1 MDFDDD
7 PLDAADSPVDAMDSP
22 VDAANAGNRPYLA
35 VLNDP
40 QRQAVEQTEG
50 PVLVL
55 AGAGTGKTKVLTTRI
70 AHILLEGLAVPGQI
84 LSVTFTNKAAQ
95 EMRQR
100 VANMIG
106 PGSEGVWSGT
116 FHSLCVRILRRHAEL
131 IDRQSNFTILD
142 TDDQL
147 RLIKQILKAEGFDD
161 KAMPPRHV
169 LYFIGRWKD
178 KALMPDKVPASEKTQ
193 YYEGGEEDPVLKVYR
208 IYQERLRILNA
219 MDFGDLILLTLE
231 LFRRSPDVLELYQR
245 QFKYILVDEYQD
257 TNVSQYLWL
266 RLLAQT
272 HKNICCVGDDDQS
285 IYSWRGAEVSNILRF
300 EKDFP
305 GALTVRLEENYRS
318 TPHILGAASG
328 LITRNKNRLGK
339 TLWTQKKTGEKVR
352 LKTIWNGEEEARFV
366 ADEVESLQRKG
377 EALSTMSILVRASFQ
392 TREFEERFISLG
404 IPYRVVGGPR
414 FYERLEIRDAL
425 AYLRVVAQPSDSLAF
440 ERIINTPR
448 RGIGASSLQTLA
460 QYARMEQIPLLQAA
474 RILVETD
481 EIKGKA
487 KSGLL
492 SLLGDIDRW
501 QGQKEGMDVDEL
513 ARRILDESGYTVMW
527 QQDKSPEA
535 GGRLENLKELVEAL
549 KEYDTLDSFLEHVS
563 LVMENTRAADSSLEM
578 LTIMTLHSAKGLEY
592 DTVFLAGWEEGTFP
606 HQKSIDEGN
615 LEEER
620 RLAYVGITRA
630 KQRSIITSA
639 MNRQIH
645 GSWQSCIPSRFID
658 EIPKDHVEK
667 EDSSH
672 AFKFNPQSI
681 GGQYEG
687 FRNQFRDSGSGGS
700 RGAIGRQSYSQSY
713 AKNSYDP
720 LPKARSY
727 TKAAK
732 SFDTGDRVFHMKFGY
747 GRVVSLTGDKLEID
761 FDHSGIKHVVSSFVK
776 HPDDV

>member
-1 MDFDDD
+1 MVTDFDDD
-7 PLDAADSPVDAMDSP
+7 PLGRSDDSEPVPAQDLAQSKDQS
-22 VDAANAGNRPYLA
+22 YLD
-35 VLNDP
+35 VLNEP
-40 QRQAVEQTEG
+40 QRQAVEQTDG

-95 EMRQR
+95 EMRSR

-106 PGSEGVWSGT
+106 PGAEGVWSGT

-131 IDRQSNFTILD
+131 IDRQPNFTILD

-147 RLIKQILKAEGFDD
+147 RLIKQIQKAEGLDE
-161 KAMPPRHV
+161 KSMPARHI

-178 KALMPDKVPASEKTQ
+178 KAWLPDKVPESEKTQ
-193 YYEGGEEDPVLKVYR
+193 YFQGGDQDPVLK
-208 IYQERLRILNA
+208 IYQIYQDRLRILNA

-231 LFRRSPDVLELYQR
+231 LFRRSPDVLQLYQR

-305 GALTVRLEENYRS
+305 GALTIRLEENYRS

-339 TLWTQKKTGEKVR
+339 TLWTQKDTGEKVR
-352 LKTIWNGEEEARFV
+352 FKSVWNGEEEARYV
-366 ADEVESLQRKG
+366 ADEVESLQRGG
-377 EALSTMSILVRASFQ
+377 ENLSDMAILVRASFQ
-392 TREFEERFISLG
+392 TREFEERFITLG
-404 IPYRVVGGPR
+404 IPYRVIGGPR
-414 FYERLEIRDAL
+414 FYERMEIRDAL
-425 AYLRVVAQPSDSLAF
+425 AYLRIVAQPNDSLAF
-440 ERIINTPR
+440 ERIVNTPR
-448 RGIGASSLQTLA
+448 RGVGASSLQTLA
-460 QYARMEQIPLLQAA
+460 QYARLEQIPLLQAA
-474 RILVETD
+474 KILIETD

-487 KSGLL
+487 KSGLR
-492 SLLGDIDRW
+492 SLLTDIDRW
-501 QGQKEGMDVDEL
+501 QTQKADLDVDEL
-513 ARRILDESGYTVMW
+513 ARRILDESGYTLMW

-535 GGRLENLKELVEAL
+535 AGRLENLKELVDAL
-549 KEYDTLDSFLEHVS
+549 KEYDTLEGFLEHVS

-578 LTIMTLHSAKGLEY
+578 LTIMTLHSAKGLEFE
-592 DTVFLAGWEEGTFP
+592 TVFLAGWEEGTFP

-630 KQRSIITSA
+630 KNTGYYFFCYEST
-639 MNRQIH
+639 
-645 GSWQSCIPSRFID
+645 
-658 EIPKDHVEK
+658 
-667 EDSSH
+667 
-672 AFKFNPQSI
+672 NPWKL
-681 GGQYEG
+681 
-687 FRNQFRDSGSGGS
+687 
-700 RGAIGRQSYSQSY
+700 
-713 AKNSYDP
+713 AKLY
-720 LPKARSY
+720 
-727 TKAAK
+727 
-732 SFDTGDRVFHMKFGY
+732 
-747 GRVVSLTGDKLEID
+747 SLTVLG
-761 FDHSGIKHVVSSFVK
+761 
-776 HPDDV
+776 

>member
-1 MDFDDD
+1 MIDDH
-7 PLDAADSPVDAMDSP
+7 PLDTVPTHGKDTSYLEAL
-22 VDAANAGNRPYLA
+22 NA
-35 VLNDP
+35 P

-95 EMRQR
+95 EMRNR
-100 VANMIG
+100 VANLIG
-106 PGSEGVWSGT
+106 PGAEGVWSGT

-131 IDRQSNFTILD
+131 IDRQPNFTILD

-147 RLIKQILKAEGFDD
+147 RLVKQIQKSEGFDE
-161 KAMPPRHV
+161 KSMPARHV

-178 KALMPDKVPASEKTQ
+178 KAWMPDKVPGSEKTQ
-193 YYEGGEEDPVLKVYR
+193 YYQGGDKDPVLR
-208 IYQERLRILNA
+208 IYEIYQQRLRVLNA

-231 LFRRSPDVLELYQR
+231 LFRRAPGVLDLYQR

-318 TPHILGAASG
+318 TPHILAAASG
-328 LITRNKNRLGK
+328 LITQNKNRLGK
-339 TLWTQKKTGEKVR
+339 TLWTQKDTGERVR
-352 LKTIWNGEEEARFV
+352 LKSVWNGEEEARFV
-366 ADEVESLQRKG
+366 ADEVEALQRKG
-377 EALSTMSILVRASFQ
+377 EKLSDMAILVRASFQ
-392 TREFEERFISLG
+392 TREFEERFITLG

-414 FYERLEIRDAL
+414 FYERMEIRDAL
-425 AYLRVVAQPSDSLAF
+425 AYLRIVAQPNDSLAF
-440 ERIINTPR
+440 ERIVNTPR
-448 RGIGASSLQTLA
+448 RGVGASSLQTIA
-460 QYARMEQIPLLQAA
+460 QYARFEQIPMLQAA
-474 RILVETD
+474 KILIETD

-487 KSGLL
+487 KTGLR

-501 QGQKEGMDVDEL
+501 QSQKAGLNVDEL
-513 ARRILDESGYTVMW
+513 ARRIFDESGYTLMW

-535 GGRLENLKELVEAL
+535 AGRLENLKELIEAL
-549 KEYDTLDSFLEHVS
+549 KEYDTLEGFLEHVS
-563 LVMENTRAADSSLEM
+563 LVMENTRIADSSFEL
-578 LTIMTLHSAKGLEY
+578 LTIMTLHSAKGLEFE
-592 DTVFLAGWEEGTFP
+592 TVFLAGWEEGTFP

-630 KQRSIITSA
+630 KSRAIISSA

-645 GSWQSCIPSRFID
+645 GSWQSCIPSRFLD
-658 EIPKDHVEK
+658 ELPKTHVHRDEA
-667 EDSSH
+667 SQV
-672 AFKFNPQSI
+672 FKFNPTLLSDSH
-681 GGQYEG
+681 EG
-687 FRNQFRDSGSGGS
+687 FRGSFREFGPHSPQG
-700 RGAIGRQSYSQSY
+700 RHGASNTQHSIPPS
-713 AKNSYDP
+713 
-720 LPKARSY
+720 RSY
-727 TKAAK
+727 TKSAGA
-732 SFDTGDRVFHMKFGY
+732 FEVGTRVFHMKFGY
-747 GRVVSLTGDKLEID
+747 GYVLSINGDKLEIN
-761 FDHSGIKHVVSSFVK
+761 FDHSGNKHVVSSFVK
-776 HPDDV
+776 NANAI